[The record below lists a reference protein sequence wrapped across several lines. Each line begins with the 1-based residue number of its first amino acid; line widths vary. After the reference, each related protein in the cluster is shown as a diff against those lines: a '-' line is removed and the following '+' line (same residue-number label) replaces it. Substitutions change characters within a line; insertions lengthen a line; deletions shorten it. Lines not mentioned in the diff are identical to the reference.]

1 LLDLDRARP
10 PFTVVAR
17 EAPFPLELGDLRLE
31 VRIDRVD
38 QLASGAHAVI
48 DYKTS
53 REVVLRHWA
62 GERPEAPQ
70 LPAYVLAF
78 GAQRVAA
85 VAFGAVRAGDTRYIG
100 LTQDPAVF
108 PALGVPGATRGSV
121 AEFADWESMLETWQ
135 ARLAALVDEFRTG
148 EATLARDPPT
158 ACRYCHLH
166 ALCRIDAAER
176 ISDDAPPVGP
186 LDDR

>member
-1 LLDLDRARP
+1 
-10 PFTVVAR
+10 
-17 EAPFPLELGDLRLE
+17 
-31 VRIDRVD
+31 
-38 QLASGAHAVI
+38 
-48 DYKTS
+48 
-53 REVVLRHWA
+53 VVLRHWA

-121 AEFADWESMLETWQ
+121 AEFTDWESMLEAWQ
-135 ARLAALVDEFRTG
+135 AR
-148 EATLARDPPT
+148 ARR
-158 ACRYCHLH
+158 AGG
-166 ALCRIDAAER
+166 R
-176 ISDDAPPVGP
+176 ISAQAKRRSRARPADGMQVLPSACAVP
-186 LDDR
+186 DRRGRAYL